1 MSAPNQWERFSCP
14 KVRETESG
22 SWKIHSKVLL
32 WANVMSS
39 SNSLLSLA
47 ALRLFMNTIR
57 LPCWRNHFEGPQSVR
72 IFCGFKFGCQPNTL
86 GFAMGRRP
94 CSPVQSSR
102 VRQTKLYKFSY
113 ASTVSLGLLSSL
125 ISMDTLL
132 DKERMLLMS
141 RVNAE
146 KPAC

>member
-1 MSAPNQWERFSCP
+1 MEDSLKSPFMGQCYVVEQFSAVSSGA
-14 KVRETESG
+14 KVVHEHYSLTMLEES
-22 SWKIHSKVLL
+22 
-32 WANVMSS
+32 
-39 SNSLLSLA
+39 
-47 ALRLFMNTIR
+47 
-57 LPCWRNHFEGPQSVR
+57 FEGPQSVR
-72 IFCGFKFGCQPNTL
+72 MFCGFKFGCQPNTL

-94 CSPVQSSR
+94 CNPVQSSR

-113 ASTVSLGLLSSL
+113 TSTVSLGLLSSL